1 MEKWDRI
8 LSSSHILVDLQS
20 KRNFDAIRE
29 LAGVLREDQA
39 IEDPKRFLAN
49 LIRREKQG
57 STGIGKGVAVPHVH
71 EDSISRQ
78 VLAVGISREGI
89 EFSAI
94 DGEPVHI
101 IALLATPKRHHKQHM
116 ELLAALS
123 RLLQHQ
129 EVRASLL
136 NAPDAAKVMEIFKE
150 N

>member
-8 LSSSHILVDLQS
+8 LSESHILTDMQS
-20 KRNFDAIRE
+20 RRKFDAIRE
-29 LAGVLREDQA
+29 LAGVLGQDDA
-39 IEDPKRFLAN
+39 IGDSKRFLAN

-78 VLAVGISREGI
+78 VLAVGISRQGI
-89 EFSAI
+89 EFNAI

-116 ELLAALS
+116 GLLAALS
-123 RLLQHQ
+123 RMLQQ
-129 EVRASLL
+129 GKVRSSLIE
-136 NAPDAAKVMEIFKE
+136 APDAEKVLRIFKE
-150 N
+150 S

>member
-8 LSSSHILVDLQS
+8 LSESHILTDMQS
-20 KRNFDAIRE
+20 RRKFDAIRE
-29 LAGVLREDQA
+29 LAGVLEKDDA
-39 IEDPKRFLAN
+39 IGDSKRFLAN

-78 VLAVGISREGI
+78 VLAVGISRQGI
-89 EFSAI
+89 EFNAI

-116 ELLAALS
+116 GLLAALS
-123 RLLQHQ
+123 RMLQQ
-129 EVRASLL
+129 RKVRSSLVD
-136 NAPDAAKVMEIFKE
+136 APDAEQVLKIFKE
-150 N
+150 S

>member
-1 MEKWDRI
+1 M
-8 LSSSHILVDLQS
+8 QS
-20 KRNFDAIRE
+20 RRKFDAIRE
-29 LAGVLREDQA
+29 LAGVLGMDDA
-39 IEDPKRFLAN
+39 IGDSKRFLAN

-89 EFSAI
+89 EFNAI

-116 ELLAALS
+116 DLLAALS
-123 RLLQHQ
+123 RMLQQ
-129 EVRASLL
+129 GKVRSSLIEAS
-136 NAPDAAKVMEIFKE
+136 DAEKVLEIFKA

>member
-78 VLAVGISREGI
+78 VLAVGISLEGI

>member
-8 LSSSHILVDLQS
+8 LSESHILTDMQS
-20 KRNFDAIRE
+20 RRKFDAIRE
-29 LAGVLREDQA
+29 LAGVLGKDDA
-39 IEDPKRFLAN
+39 IGDSKRFLAN

-78 VLAVGISREGI
+78 VLAVGISRQGI
-89 EFSAI
+89 EFNAI

-116 ELLAALS
+116 GLLAALS
-123 RLLQHQ
+123 RMLQQ
-129 EVRASLL
+129 GKVRSSLIE
-136 NAPDAAKVMEIFKE
+136 APDAEKVLKIFKE
-150 N
+150 S